1 MFASL
6 LFPTA
11 LLGQSQFTSI
21 GARLDLLVEEMSFVL
36 AMVVISAV
44 SVWAGYLFVHAV
56 IIHIR
61 QRYTLWI
68 NDILN

>member
-1 MFASL
+1 MPSPL

-11 LLGQSQFTSI
+11 LLGQSQFVSI

-36 AMVVISAV
+36 AMVFLAAV
-44 SVWAGYLFVHAV
+44 SVWAGYMFVHAV